1 MNEIELMKLKLIF
14 PSFFPE
20 SFNEIINH
28 INDNLY
34 YYTKE
39 DEKTSKEIYLYLN
52 EKDIFDKLDEQY
64 PEAKLKPI
72 HLQAFKEDLME
83 FAKNEEDEDLIF
95 LLQKDQ
101 EQKTLNSNEE
111 LEYKEK
117 RINYEL
123 KQNGFNYNINT
134 MIYFYLNLN
143 SWLFGKAIDEFETTC
158 RKAFYEYIENI
169 ISKNKNLNY
178 F

>member
-1 MNEIELMKLKLIF
+1 MELMKLKLIY
-14 PSFFPE
+14 PSFFPKNFSE
-20 SFNEIINH
+20 IFNNIY
-28 INDNLY
+28 DDLY

-39 DEKTSKEIYLYLN
+39 KEENFIYLN
-52 EKDIFDKLDEQY
+52 ENDIFQKLDKEV
-64 PEAKLKPI
+64 PVVKIKPI

-83 FAKNEEDEDLIF
+83 FAKNEKDEDLIF

-101 EQKTLNSNEE
+101 EQKTLNNNEE

-134 MIYFYLNLN
+134 IIYFYLNLN
-143 SWLFGKAIDEFETTC
+143 SYLFGKAIDEFETTC
-158 RKAFYEYIENI
+158 REAFYEYVEDLVSDLKI
-169 ISKNKNLNY
+169 
-178 F
+178 

>member
-1 MNEIELMKLKLIF
+1 MNEMELMKLKLIY
-14 PSFFPE
+14 PSFFPKNFSE
-20 SFNEIINH
+20 IFNNIYQ
-28 INDNLY
+28 DLY

-39 DEKTSKEIYLYLN
+39 KEENFIYLN
-52 EKDIFDKLDEQY
+52 ENEIFQKLDKEI
-64 PEAKLKPI
+64 PNVKIKPI
-72 HLQAFKEDLME
+72 HLQAFKEDLMG
-83 FAKNEEDEDLIF
+83 FAKNEKDEDLIF

-134 MIYFYLNLN
+134 IIYFYLNLN

-158 RKAFYEYIENI
+158 REAFYEYVEDMVY
-169 ISKNKNLNY
+169 KNKNLNY
-178 F
+178 FQKT

>member
-1 MNEIELMKLKLIF
+1 MNEMELMKLKLIY
-14 PSFFPE
+14 PSFFPKNFSE
-20 SFNEIINH
+20 IFNNIYE
-28 INDNLY
+28 DLY

-39 DEKTSKEIYLYLN
+39 KEENFIYLN
-52 EKDIFDKLDEQY
+52 ENEIFQKLDKEI
-64 PEAKLKPI
+64 PNVKII

-83 FAKNEEDEDLIF
+83 FAKNEKDEDLIF

-134 MIYFYLNLN
+134 IIYFYLNLN
-143 SWLFGKAIDEFETTC
+143 SYLFGKAIDEFETTC
-158 RKAFYEYIENI
+158 REAFYEYVEDLVSDLKI
-169 ISKNKNLNY
+169 
-178 F
+178 

>member
-1 MNEIELMKLKLIF
+1 MNEMELMKLKLIY
-14 PSFFPE
+14 PSFFPKNFSE
-20 SFNEIINH
+20 IFNNIY
-28 INDNLY
+28 DDLY

-39 DEKTSKEIYLYLN
+39 KEENFIYLN
-52 EKDIFDKLDEQY
+52 ENDIFQKLDKEV
-64 PEAKLKPI
+64 PVVKIKPI

-83 FAKNEEDEDLIF
+83 FAKNEKDEDLIF

-101 EQKTLNSNEE
+101 EQKTLNNNEE

-134 MIYFYLNLN
+134 IIYFYLNLN
-143 SWLFGKAIDEFETTC
+143 SYLFGKAIDEFETTC
-158 RKAFYEYIENI
+158 REAFYEYVEDLVSDLKI
-169 ISKNKNLNY
+169 
-178 F
+178 

>member
-1 MNEIELMKLKLIF
+1 MNETELMKLKLIY
-14 PSFFPE
+14 PSFFPKNFSE
-20 SFNEIINH
+20 IFNNIY
-28 INDNLY
+28 DDLY

-39 DEKTSKEIYLYLN
+39 VEENFIYLN
-52 EKDIFDKLDEQY
+52 ENDIFQKLDKEV
-64 PEAKLKPI
+64 PVVKIKPI

-83 FAKNEEDEDLIF
+83 FAKNEKDEDLIF

-101 EQKTLNSNEE
+101 EQKTLNNNEE

-134 MIYFYLNLN
+134 IIYFYLNLN
-143 SWLFGKAIDEFETTC
+143 SYLFGKAIDEFETTC
-158 RKAFYEYIENI
+158 REAFYEYVEDLVSDLKI
-169 ISKNKNLNY
+169 
-178 F
+178 